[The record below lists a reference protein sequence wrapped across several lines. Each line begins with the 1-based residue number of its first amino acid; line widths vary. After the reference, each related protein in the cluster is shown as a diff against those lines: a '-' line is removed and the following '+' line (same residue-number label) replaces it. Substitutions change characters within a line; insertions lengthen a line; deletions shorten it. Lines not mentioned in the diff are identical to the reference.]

1 MTVPATAQP
10 DLSVPD
16 ALMAMAK
23 AVRSGEMMQARAIG
37 EQCEVPLSLTA
48 AELAMADKL
57 SEGAE
62 STVFRGSWRGQAV
75 AVKKARIAASADL
88 DRFKA
93 ELAILARLRHPA
105 VVPLLG
111 ARCLPPDYMLVLPL
125 AACGNLRDALHE
137 RGWRPSW
144 TQLLGLARQV
154 AAGMQHVHGAG
165 VLHRD
170 IKPANMLLADPLPA
184 AGDGDTVPRV
194 QIADFGLAV
203 ELEEDGVSGGAGGG
217 YDAQSI
223 RNTGKPTGGF
233 YKRQMVGTLEY
244 MGPELLLRTA
254 PPSRASDV
262 YAWAVLVNEM
272 ATGTIPFSDCT
283 KDNPEV
289 HTVLEMG
296 YGRQELAAAVCA
308 EGLRPLLPRACPPGF
323 AALMNACWAKAPA
336 ERPSFAQVLA
346 ALDLLAAEEL
356 PRWLATQRGKVADTP
371 AVLVDAMAV
380 DQDDSAATSTAA
392 PAPTG
397 TAGPQQVLPP
407 FAVCPI
413 DLAADAAAAAA
424 VAAGATPS
432 CVAAWEQLAAGA
444 AGSPGG
450 QQLPT
455 QQPLGQLLAHQGA
468 VHPGS
473 SQVEFNAGL
482 FEAIGPRDTMEDKTV
497 VLPDLWG
504 RHHVAHPQQHPQ
516 QQQQQQQGQAQ
527 AQEGQVLPSAAA
539 AARAVSPNVPLVPVA
554 AVFDGHRGS
563 EAADFCRARL
573 AATLRAAVQTCASP
587 AAALRQAFMQLE
599 QEYYAHWQHQRQV
612 HAHLQRGAH
621 AFPGTTAVV
630 ALLAPPE
637 PASGVPRRLFVANAG
652 DCRAVLVRSRR
663 PLAAS
668 RDHTG
673 LLEDERAR
681 LAAAGL
687 HVTWQHGGWRIG
699 STGLQVTR
707 CVGDFD
713 VKGVVGADGHGRPGP
728 EAAAALGSGMGV
740 TAVPEVTA
748 VELQPGADH
757 FLILG
762 SDGLWDVM
770 SVAEA
775 AGLVYDTV
783 KDPVMAAKRLVCEAL
798 MRGSADNVTAVVVFL
813 TPVDTLE
820 RVFGLEGESFAV
832 TGTAYGSRVRLDK
845 DRHVAATADEIRDTY

>member
-10 DLSVPD
+10 AAAGASVRD
-16 ALMAMAK
+16 ALLAMTT

-37 EQCEVPLSLTA
+37 EQCEVPLSVTA
-48 AELAMADKL
+48 ADLALAGKI

-62 STVFRGSWRGQAV
+62 STVFRGTWRGQAV
-75 AVKKARIAASADL
+75 AVKKARISASADL
-88 DRFKA
+88 DRFKT
-93 ELAILARLRHPA
+93 ELAILARLQHPA

-125 AACGNLRDALHE
+125 AECGNLRDALHE

-170 IKPANMLLADPLPA
+170 IKPANLLLADPVPA
-184 AGDGDTVPRV
+184 AGDGEAVPRV

-203 ELEEDGVSGGAGGG
+203 QLEEDGVGGGAGGG

-308 EGLRPLLPRACPPGF
+308 EGLRPLLPRSCPPGF
-323 AALMNACWAKAPA
+323 AALMNACWAKEPR
-336 ERPSFAQVLA
+336 ERPSFSQVVD
-346 ALDLLAAEEL
+346 ALDKLAAEEL
-356 PRWLATQRGKVADTP
+356 PRWLGSQRRKSTDTST
-371 AVLVDAMAV
+371 VVVDAMAV
-380 DQDDSAATSTAA
+380 DDDDGTAASTSTDPTA
-392 PAPTG
+392 PCSAMG
-397 TAGPQQVLPP
+397 LQQVLPP
-407 FAVCPI
+407 FAVCPA

-424 VAAGATPS
+424 VAARAAPS
-432 CVAAWEQLAAGA
+432 CVAAWEQLGASAASCSGREH
-444 AGSPGG
+444 
-450 QQLPT
+450 LPM
-455 QQPLGQLLAHQGA
+455 QQPLGQPLGQQGA
-468 VHPGS
+468 DDAAYTGAAQS
-473 SQVEFNAGL
+473 EFNAGL
-482 FEAIGPRDTMEDKTV
+482 FEAIGPRDTMEDRTV
-497 VLPDLWG
+497 ILQDLWG
-504 RHHVAHPQQHPQ
+504 RHNVHPHHRPQ
-516 QQQQQQQGQAQ
+516 QQGP
-527 AQEGQVLPSAAA
+527 GPLSPAA
-539 AARAVSPNVPLVPVA
+539 AARTVPPSVPYVPVA

-573 AATLRAAVQTCASP
+573 AATLRAAVLSCASP
-587 AAALRQAFMQLE
+587 VAALRRAFTQLE
-599 QEYYAHWQHQRQV
+599 QEYYTHWQHQRQV
-612 HAHLQRGAH
+612 HAHLLRGAH
-621 AFPGTTAVV
+621 AFPGSTAVV
-630 ALLAPPE
+630 AMVVPAEAAPGQAPPA
-637 PASGVPRRLFVANAG
+637 PGARRLYVANAG
-652 DCRAVLVRSRR
+652 DCRAVLVRLRQ

-673 LLEDERAR
+673 LLEDERER
-681 LAAAGL
+681 LAAEGL

-707 CVGDFD
+707 CIGDFD
-713 VKGVVGADGHGRPGP
+713 VKGVVCPDGHGKAGA
-728 EAAAALGSGMGV
+728 EAALGSGVGV
-740 TAVPEVTA
+740 TAVPEVTC
-748 VELQPGADH
+748 VDLQPGADH

-770 SVAEA
+770 SVQEA

-832 TGTAYGSRVRLDK
+832 TGTAYGSRVRMDK
-845 DRHVAATADEIRDTY
+845 DRHLAATADEMRDTY